1 MTLLEKIHDFNAS
14 FQAETR
20 YNPDGLRELPPLS
33 DFYNRREILFLEEW
47 QELKRALN
55 AGDVVEELD
64 ATVDMIYIL
73 LGTAVNRFGVDTI
86 QQAFDLVHANNMNK
100 FFSPEEVIQYRDRS
114 DVTVDY
120 VGNNRYVVKRV
131 EDGKVI
137 KKVGFGKVDLKHL
150 VQ

>member
-1 MTLLEKIHDFNAS
+1 MTILEKIADFNQS

-55 AGDVVEELD
+55 VGDVVEELD

-86 QQAFDLVHANNMNK
+86 QQAFDLVHDNNMNK
-100 FFSPEEVIQYRDRS
+100 FFTPEEVIQYRDRA

-120 VGNNRYVVKRV
+120 VGNNRYVVKRI

-137 KKVGFGKVDLKHL
+137 KKSGFGKVSLEHL

>member
-1 MTLLEKIHDFNAS
+1 MTILEKIHDFNAS

-20 YNPDGLRELPPLS
+20 SNPDGLRELPPLS

-86 QQAFDLVHANNMNK
+86 QQAFDLVHENNMNK
-100 FFSPEEVIQYRDRS
+100 FFNPEEVAQYLYRK
-114 DVTVDY
+114 DVTFDY
-120 VGNNRYVVKRV
+120 VGNDRYVVKRV

-137 KKVGFGKVDLKHL
+137 KKAGFGKVDLSGL
-150 VQ
+150 V

>member
-1 MTLLEKIHDFNAS
+1 MNMLKKIHDFNAS

-20 YNPDGLRELPPLS
+20 FNPDGLRELPPLS

-55 AGDVVEELD
+55 QNDVVEELD

-73 LGTAVNRFGVDTI
+73 LGTAVNRFGVDVI
-86 QQAFDLVHANNMNK
+86 EQAFDLVHANNMNK
-100 FFSPEEVIQYRDRS
+100 FFSPDEVAQYRDRS
-114 DVTVDY
+114 DVTVHY

-137 KKVGFGKVDLKHL
+137 KKSGFGKVDLSGL
-150 VQ
+150 V